1 MYFEKDKLQ
10 GQQILETLA
19 HELGHTADLEKA
31 ERMLKAV
38 FHALRN
44 RWDLKESLEF
54 LALLPLPLKPFFID
68 GWRVH
73 KTTPPFQHINDF
85 LAEIMKED
93 IERVIDDF
101 LTPDQTMVAL
111 QDIFRVIASNM
122 DEEQKLEM
130 ETALP
135 DVLQKVW
142 EETVLA

>member
-1 MYFEKDKLQ
+1 MYFEKYNQ
-10 GQQILETLA
+10 EGQKILETLA
-19 HELGHTADLEKA
+19 YELGHTEDLGKA

-44 RWDLKESLEF
+44 RWDLKESVEF
-54 LALLPLPLKPFFID
+54 LALLPLPIKPFFID
-68 GWRVH
+68 GWQVH
-73 KTTPPFQHINDF
+73 KTTLPLQHLDDF

-93 IERVIDDF
+93 GEKVIEDF

-111 QDIFRVIASNM
+111 KDIFRVIGAFLN
-122 DEEQKLEM
+122 EEQKLEM
-130 ETALP
+130 EAALP